1 MLNLKPFV
9 PHQVPQLLEGG
20 AHPGG
25 GHRGQPVLQRDQHP
39 LLRLLQGAGV
49 HGEELV
55 GQVHPQGGETRRDL
69 EETVALL
76 EQECMMLSAQC
87 GASKVCDIVQIIVAG
102 L

>member
-1 MLNLKPFV
+1 M
-9 PHQVPQLLEGG
+9 
-20 AHPGG
+20 
-25 GHRGQPVLQRDQHP
+25 
-39 LLRLLQGAGV
+39 

-76 EQECMMLSAQC
+76 EQECMSPAQC
-87 GASKVCDIVQIIVAG
+87 TDASKVCDIVQIIVAG

>member
-1 MLNLKPFV
+1 M
-9 PHQVPQLLEGG
+9 
-20 AHPGG
+20 
-25 GHRGQPVLQRDQHP
+25 
-39 LLRLLQGAGV
+39 

>member
-1 MLNLKPFV
+1 M
-9 PHQVPQLLEGG
+9 
-20 AHPGG
+20 
-25 GHRGQPVLQRDQHP
+25 
-39 LLRLLQGAGV
+39 

-76 EQECMMLSAQC
+76 EQECMMFSAQC
-87 GASKVCDIVQIIVAG
+87 TDASKVCDIVQIIVAG

>member
-9 PHQVPQLLEGG
+9 LQVPQLLEGG

-87 GASKVCDIVQIIVAG
+87 GASKVCDIVQIIVTG